1 MENLL
6 LHASST
12 PLKATT
18 LTRFHG
24 VVQRFL
30 LGGVCVITLVSCGSE
45 PATKDHS
52 PQSSTASQQSSA
64 SPQSS
69 PTAAPTPF
77 DTVPTLR
84 EVVPYYATDIK
95 DLRRLAGLA
104 NAVFVGTVSEQSG
117 VIIRYGQ
124 ANTQFKVKVLQAL
137 KGTPASD
144 VVVEQE
150 GGHNDKN
157 NITYIVKGDTPLTVG
172 STYLFAATYR
182 GDEHI
187 YSIIPVYGDTLLTAE
202 QTSDLQAGKTPQL
215 LADMRDA
222 VAHQIPS

>member
-1 MENLL
+1 M
-6 LHASST
+6 
-12 PLKATT
+12 
-18 LTRFHG
+18 
-24 VVQRFL
+24 
-30 LGGVCVITLVSCGSE
+30 
-45 PATKDHS
+45 
-52 PQSSTASQQSSA
+52 
-64 SPQSS
+64 
-69 PTAAPTPF
+69 
-77 DTVPTLR
+77 PTLR